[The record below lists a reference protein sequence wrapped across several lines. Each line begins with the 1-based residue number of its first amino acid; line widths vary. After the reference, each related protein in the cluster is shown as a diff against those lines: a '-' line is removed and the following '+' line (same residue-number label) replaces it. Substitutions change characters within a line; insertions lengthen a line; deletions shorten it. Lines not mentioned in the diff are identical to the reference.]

1 MKIKF
6 LKKHPDQLIG
16 FGLLALLYIGE
27 AAIRPFSGPDE
38 YGFAALL
45 AEKLPEF
52 PQQEFMLRLPAVLLT
67 LASGALFYILVRRFK
82 FKRPGMAAVF
92 YLLFPPVFYSGT
104 SATLLPVLGC
114 GIVLAACGIQGFK
127 FRNRAVAIGA
137 TLAGAAVSFFYL
149 SSNFYRTA
157 DLWTPVMIATVLF
170 IGYLFDRKEKLDK
183 ERFMR
188 FINRF
193 ILLFAILCG
202 MIAILIWVPVLL
214 RHFKVDFPE
223 GVALYGKHERII
235 RPMLMFIVTIIW
247 LGLARESKKAGKKL
261 FLCSG
266 ALAFFLF
273 FLPVTIPWQIQKD
286 IYWHY
291 SLMPVLKQIDAK
303 NCVCLCSKGE
313 APFFKRF
320 FTRPLLIIGN
330 EKNEIPTAELKSK
343 VESLLKN
350 SDVMIVCSKRQ
361 VEKYCP
367 HFAGKHYRT
376 GKFNFYY
383 YYKHGVDKK

>member
-6 LKKHPDQLIG
+6 LKKHPDQLTG

-27 AAIRPFSGPDE
+27 AAIRPFAGPHE
-38 YGFAALL
+38 YEFAALL

-52 PQQEFMLRLPAVLLT
+52 PQQEFILRLPAILFT
-67 LASGALFYILVRRFK
+67 LASGVLFYLLTKRFN

-92 YLLFPPVFYSGT
+92 YLLFPPVFYHGT
-104 SATLLPVLGC
+104 GATLIPVLSS
-114 GIVLAACGIQGFK
+114 GILLAACGIQGFK
-127 FRNRAVAIGA
+127 FKNRAAALSA
-137 TLAGAAVSFFYL
+137 TIAGAAVSFFYL
-149 SSNFYRTA
+149 SSDFCQNA
-157 DLWTPVMIATVLF
+157 DWWTLVTIATVLF
-170 IGYLFDRKEKLDK
+170 IGFIFDRKEKLDK

-188 FINRF
+188 FINRL

-235 RPMLMFIVTIIW
+235 RPMLMLIVTIIW
-247 LGLARESKKAGKKL
+247 LGLARESKKVGKKL

-273 FLPVTIPWQIQKD
+273 FLPVTMPWQIQKD
-286 IYWHY
+286 LYWHHT
-291 SLMPVLKQIDAK
+291 LTPVLKQIDVK
-303 NCVCLCSKGE
+303 NCICLCSKAE

-320 FTRPLLIIGN
+320 FPKPLMMIGSG
-330 EKNEIPTAELKSK
+330 KGEIPTAELKTK
-343 VESLLKN
+343 VENLLKN
-350 SDVMIVCSKRQ
+350 SDVMIVCNNRQ
-361 VEKYCP
+361 LEKYCP
-367 HFAGKHYRT
+367 HFAGKRYRT